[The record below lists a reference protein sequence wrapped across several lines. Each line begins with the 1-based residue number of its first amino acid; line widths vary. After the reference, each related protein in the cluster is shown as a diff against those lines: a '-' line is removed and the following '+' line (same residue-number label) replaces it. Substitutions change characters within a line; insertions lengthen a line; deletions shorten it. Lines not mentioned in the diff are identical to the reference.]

1 MNIVFGSLKTGGRAS
16 TAEFDY
22 PVMRI
27 EAHRGEGT
35 SRRVMFN
42 KAACTELGLE
52 TGENQQILFGFAQP
66 GVGEQPRLFV
76 VNTEEFIREV
86 EHKTYATSKNLS
98 AYSGETSER
107 GKSISNS
114 KLVAELRDFMGQ
126 NDEANYVDFRLDLH
140 DASGEANLYEAV
152 LMVDPPADL
161 DLPEENVNET
171 DVDFDEMPVDAS
183 PEFVTTNGIDEL
195 SKPAMNGGE
204 EDFHAENTA
213 ADPAFA

>member
-1 MNIVFGSLKTGGRAS
+1 
-16 TAEFDY
+16 
-22 PVMRI
+22 
-27 EAHRGEGT
+27 
-35 SRRVMFN
+35 
-42 KAACTELGLE
+42 
-52 TGENQQILFGFAQP
+52 
-66 GVGEQPRLFV
+66 
-76 VNTEEFIREV
+76 
-86 EHKTYATSKNLS
+86 
-98 AYSGETSER
+98 
-107 GKSISNS
+107 
-114 KLVAELRDFMGQ
+114 MGQ